1 MSETT
6 SINIRKNAE
15 ATQVSDQFDS
25 YSRVTIVIDDDH
37 EISVGTDTGR
47 ELVLSCPWG
56 TEQMAQN
63 LLDSLHGFQYQP
75 YAAESALVHPA
86 MELGDALTVN
96 GIMGGIY
103 SQSQTFGRLM
113 QSTVSAPHEEEIDHE
128 FPYIPPKDRQYKR
141 QLGNISTTFSVAIGE
156 IRAEVSDLTDDMN
169 QVQSELVQQAGEIS
183 AKVSKTGGD
192 RSSFG
197 WTLTDSSWELFSGN
211 RSILK
216 ATSAGLEVSGKVT
229 ATSGYIG
236 NGSAGF
242 TIGQKAIYNGIT
254 SLTDEAHTGIYL
266 GTDGIRLGKGI
277 FTVTSS
283 GALTAK
289 TADLTGKVTATSG
302 YIGTAAAGFK
312 ITQNAIMNGKTSI
325 GDANPGV
332 YIGTSGI
339 SLGASN
345 AFKVDSNGNL
355 TASKGTFSGAVY
367 ASSIKCDEVDRY
379 GGSFSGKGLSSG
391 SVAKG
396 KTTSS
401 VQSTLSQVATN
412 QADIA
417 AFQEMLA
424 SIMRC
429 NALVA
434 STAVVNNSLTVN
446 AMRFDGH
453 NCDWT
458 LVPTSEGSV
467 YCITRA

>member
-15 ATQVSDQFDS
+15 ATQVSEQFDS

-103 SQSQTFGRLM
+103 SQAQTFGRLM

-128 FPYIPPKDRQYKR
+128 YPYISPKDRQYKR
-141 QLGNISTTFSVAIGE
+141 QLGDISTTFSVAIGE

-183 AKVSKTGGD
+183 ARVTKTGGD

-242 TIGQKAIYNGIT
+242 TIGNKAIYNGVT
-254 SLTDEAHTGIYL
+254 SLTDTAHTGIYL

-289 TADLTGKVTATSG
+289 SADLTGKITATSG
-302 YIGTAAAGFK
+302 YIGTEASGFTIK
-312 ITQNAIMNGKTSI
+312 SNKFYNGKTTLGSTA
-325 GDANPGV
+325 DGV
-332 YIGTSGI
+332 YVGTDGI
-339 SLGASN
+339 SCGSG
-345 AFKVDSNGNL
+345 FKVDAAGKLVCTSADIRGTL
-355 TASKGTFSGAVY
+355 YAKDIQYDRDGASTETYGKIPGGA
-367 ASSIKCDEVDRY
+367 IK
-379 GGSFSGKGLSSG
+379 SG
-391 SVAKG
+391 SVSKG
-396 KTTSS
+396 K
-401 VQSTLSQVATN
+401 LSDSVATGVDGGN
-412 QADIA
+412 SFA
-417 AFQEMLA
+417 AATVSGATGPSNFNAQKAKIFGNMYCGSLTINGNGITLKKRTVMLA
-424 SIMRC
+424 SGI
-429 NALVA
+429 AEEI
-434 STAVVNNSLTVN
+434 
-446 AMRFDGH
+446 
-453 NCDWT
+453 W
-458 LVPTSEGSV
+458 
-467 YCITRA
+467 YCAWD